1 MQLGK
6 VLDGRMLAGGLPGQ
20 LCNGDAVRTKGA
32 LSQKTV
38 KLMVFTLVRA
48 ASKTR
53 RRLNGANQLPR
64 VIEGVKFT
72 DGVAKTDPAKTT
84 AA

>member
-1 MQLGK
+1 M
-6 VLDGRMLAGGLPGQ
+6 
-20 LCNGDAVRTKGA
+20 
-32 LSQKTV
+32 

-48 ASKTR
+48 ASKKW

-72 DGVAKTDPAKTT
+72 DGVESSN
-84 AA
+84 AAQNRAA